1 MADGRWLPEACNH
14 QAGEHT
20 RQQPHAASMVG
31 RPWTGTPALLR
42 ASDSERGAALVTV
55 GPGGLVS
62 LGCAALVFSDVS
74 RFSSSLATTSLMA
87 VRVGNDAR
95 GMPGNPHPAWLLDGR

>member
-1 MADGRWLPEACNH
+1 MR
-14 QAGEHT
+14 
-20 RQQPHAASMVG
+20 
-31 RPWTGTPALLR
+31 
-42 ASDSERGAALVTV
+42 V

-95 GMPGNPHPAWLLDGR
+95 GMPGNPSSRLAFSMAVEVCRGAAWPLARA